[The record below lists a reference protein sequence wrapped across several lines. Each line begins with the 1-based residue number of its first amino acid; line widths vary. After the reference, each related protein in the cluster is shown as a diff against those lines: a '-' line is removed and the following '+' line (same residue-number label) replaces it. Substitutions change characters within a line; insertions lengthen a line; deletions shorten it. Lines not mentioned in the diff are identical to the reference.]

1 VSDIDRMTTLACGW
15 ALALAVLAF
24 DWARMPIEGSG
35 QPFLIWS
42 APGIVLA
49 VLSWSWLR
57 GSGVRSVHITERQAT
72 LLAVLW
78 AALALLIVTHAGDEW
93 ALDGLILRNAV
104 ESLAG
109 VLLKWVPGIIAA
121 VLSIGGLAAALEARY
136 ALTHPSEPAATEEP
150 SGTEVTPTGP

>member
-1 VSDIDRMTTLACGW
+1 MSDIDRMTTLACGW

-42 APGIVLA
+42 VPGAVLA

-57 GSGVRSVHITERQAT
+57 RTGVRSVHVTERQAT

-78 AALALLIVTHAGDEW
+78 AALALLIATHAGDEW
-93 ALDGLILRNAV
+93 ALDGLILRNTP
-104 ESLAG
+104 ERLAG
-109 VLLKWVPGIIAA
+109 VLLKWVPGILGAL
-121 VLSIGGLAAALEARY
+121 VSIGGLAAALEARY
-136 ALTHPSEPAATEEP
+136 GLTHPDEPAAADEP
-150 SGTEVTPTGP
+150 GMVTPTGP